1 MKFKILYSTLVL
13 LAGGIVFFPKPDAH
27 SNGGGAPTGY
37 TGSPLEFSG
46 RTCGSGGG
54 CHGGGVTD
62 VAGWITSNIPDC
74 GYTPGQTY
82 NITVFVTSAGRTKFG
97 FSCSPQRS
105 NGNTAGTLISAAGMQ
120 INGGGRYI
128 THTSAGTAENGSNS
142 RTWNFQ
148 WTAPA
153 AGSGTVTFYS
163 AMNATNSSNSS
174 SGDIIFKSSLAVIEN
189 TPLSITSS
197 ISGNTFCQG
206 SNVTLTSSAGS
217 IGNTWLLNN
226 NPIGSNATL
235 NLSTGGIYVLQH
247 AAGNCIRTTQIEL
260 IGETLPATPV
270 ISNTGDATLCPG
282 ESVTLSVSGGNATWL
297 PSGTVAPSIVVNSAG
312 TYSATRNNSCGSA
325 SSADV
330 VLVSESFPI
339 SPELTSGV
347 NFRLCADS
355 SIVIEALSEDAIVW
369 LPGNESGPSLE
380 IFEPGSYS
388 AVSENACGT
397 SDATTF
403 EVVPR
408 NIPETPLVTPSE
420 LIACEGEEAQLIVEN
435 IEFEDNVTWL
445 PENQSGPIYFPTESG
460 IVTVV
465 VSNICGTSAPVEV
478 SVDLL
483 EIPAT
488 PIISLGDN
496 GELIAET
503 NADSIAWFLN
513 GEFIENESDTI
524 LENPVLGLYTA
535 IAFNQNV
542 CASAPSAVFDFN
554 PTYFAS
560 ALSGHLSIYPNPSSG
575 LLAISLLNNFEPL
588 PLYVFDQGGRLV
600 FEQILTPAPVH
611 YLNMGLAPGNYFVKY
626 GMNTKKLVIIP

>member
-1 MKFKILYSTLVL
+1 
-13 LAGGIVFFPKPDAH
+13 
-27 SNGGGAPTGY
+27 
-37 TGSPLEFSG
+37 
-46 RTCGSGGG
+46 
-54 CHGGGVTD
+54 
-62 VAGWITSNIPDC
+62 
-74 GYTPGQTY
+74 
-82 NITVFVTSAGRTKFG
+82 
-97 FSCSPQRS
+97 
-105 NGNTAGTLISAAGMQ
+105 MQ

-128 THTSAGTAENGSNS
+128 THTSAGTAQNGSNS

-260 IGETLPATPV
+260 TGETLPATPV

-282 ESVTLSVSGGNATWL
+282 ESVTLSVAGGNATWL
-297 PSGTVAPSIVVNSAG
+297 PSGTVAPSIVVNTAG

-355 SIVIEALSEDAIVW
+355 SIVIDAFSEDAIVW

-420 LIACEGEEAQLIVEN
+420 IVACEGEEAQLIVDN

-445 PENQSGPIYFPTESG
+445 PENQSGPIYFPTSSG
-460 IVTVV
+460 VVTVV
-465 VSNICGTSAPVEV
+465 VSNLCGTSAPVDV
-478 SVDLL
+478 NVTLL

-503 NADSIAWFLN
+503 NADSVAWFLN
-513 GEFIENESDTI
+513 GEFIENESDSVI
-524 LENPVLGLYTA
+524 ENPSVGLYTA
-535 IAFNQNV
+535 LAFNQNI

-554 PTYFAS
+554 PT
-560 ALSGHLSIYPNPSSG
+560 ALGLAERGEFNIYPNPAAGMFS
-575 LLAISLLNNFEPL
+575 ISMGNSYGQL
-588 PLYVFDQGGRLV
+588 PLYIFDSGGRLV
-600 FEQILTPAPVH
+600 FEQNVNPASVH
-611 YLNMGLAPGNYFVKY
+611 YLNTGLAPGNYLVRC
-626 GMNTKKLVIIP
+626 GMYTKKLVLIP